1 MGEVQGSE
9 FRKGGPV
16 LAAGMIG
23 VACGASPIPFNV
35 LPAVIGPIHA
45 ELAWSFLE
53 INLGITTFGVIAALL
68 SPVYGG
74 AADRYGV
81 RPVALLSLLG
91 FGITFSLFAFMPP
104 SKAAWY
110 ALWALGGLVGIG
122 STPVTWSRA
131 INMWFVK
138 NRGLALGILLLGTSL
153 AGIVVPQLARLAI
166 DGAFFGSGW
175 RAAFPTLAMLPLFVA
190 LPIAYWL
197 FREPR
202 PEERPAGLAG
212 GDGKLF
218 GMDLGGAMRGYRFW
232 VIWVSIAC
240 VSVAFGGV
248 FINMVEITKLHGFTA
263 AEGATV
269 MSVLAVGILAGR
281 LITGMLFDRFWAP
294 AVLVPI
300 LSAPAISC
308 WLVMGDGSPLST
320 LMLGAVL
327 LGFAAGAESDL
338 IAYLAGRYFGMAHY
352 GKIYGMLYMPFGLGS
367 AISPAIYGAVRDATG
382 NYDAMLLVAGG
393 LFMVGAVLPLL
404 LGRYPDAYALGARDA
419 VPTEGAGLVG
429 PA

>member
-1 MGEVQGSE
+1 MSE
-9 FRKGGPV
+9 FKKGGPI

-35 LPAVIGPIHA
+35 IPAVIGPMHD
-45 ELAWSFLE
+45 ELGWSFLE
-53 INLGITTFGVIAALL
+53 ISLGITIFGVIAALL

-74 AADRYGV
+74 WADKYGV

-91 FGITFSLFAFMPP
+91 FGLTFSLLAFIPD
-104 SKAAWY
+104 SKLAWY
-110 ALWALGGLVGIG
+110 MTWAIGGLVGIG

-166 DGAFFGSGW
+166 DGAFPFVGSGW

-190 LPIAYWL
+190 LPLAFWL
-197 FREPR
+197 FREPLAH
-202 PEERPAGLAG
+202 ERLAGLAG

-218 GMDLGGAMRGYRFW
+218 GIDLGTAVRGYRFW

-294 AVLVPI
+294 GVLVPI

-308 WLVMGDGSPLST
+308 WLVMGSGSPLAV

-338 IAYLAGRYFGMAHY
+338 IAYLSGRYFGMAHY
-352 GKIYGMLYMPFGLGS
+352 GKIYGMLYMPFGVGS

-382 NYDAMLLVAGG
+382 NYDAMLLVGGG
-393 LFMVGAVLPLL
+393 LFMVGALLPLL
-404 LGRYPDAYALGARDA
+404 LGRYPDAHALGARDA
-419 VPTEGAGLVG
+419 IPHEGAGAVG